1 MPHPLIYAIVYG
13 CLYSIVAES
22 DRCNRDH
29 MFWNIYRPFTEK
41 FSYPWNRWSLWL
53 IAAVVPLFHP
63 SSIHTFGYVTCSA
76 CRYPAPD
83 TELSH
88 VTCSGQWDVG
98 RRNTRACFLFL
109 ISASSAGAM
118 RTCSGWPAGGSET
131 RAMEHSCSS

>member
-1 MPHPLIYAIVYG
+1 MASLPRRLGGGSPETRREPPLGRCSEVTPGVYHTL
-13 CLYSIVAES
+13 CVLRTEE
-22 DRCNRDH
+22 
-29 MFWNIYRPFTEK
+29 EK

-118 RTCSGWPAGGSET
+118 RTCSGWPAGGSEVGG
-131 RAMEHSCSS
+131 S